1 MAIRNLAPEFI
12 NTFGNIFNSISEN
25 SDIPTVIIKHRMLEL
40 LLWLAQRDVKFILN
54 DGNGLRKSAPLLG
67 QRSTQD
73 MVRF

>member
-40 LLWLAQRDVKFILN
+40 LLWLAQRDVKFIL
-54 DGNGLRKSAPLLG
+54 K
-67 QRSTQD
+67 
-73 MVRF
+73 